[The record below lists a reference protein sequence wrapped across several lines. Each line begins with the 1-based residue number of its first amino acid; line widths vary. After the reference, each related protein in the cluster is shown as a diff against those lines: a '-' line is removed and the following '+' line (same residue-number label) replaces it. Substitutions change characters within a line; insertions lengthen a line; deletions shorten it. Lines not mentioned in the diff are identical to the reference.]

1 MIEIGRDT
9 SASDIT
15 AYPCLGHTH
24 AVMCQFLVR
33 EETRAPGGSP
43 LFALRSTERQPL
55 LLS

>member
-1 MIEIGRDT
+1 MIEKGRDT

-33 EETRAPGGSP
+33 EETRAPGDSP
-43 LFALRSTERQPL
+43 RFALRSTEKQPL